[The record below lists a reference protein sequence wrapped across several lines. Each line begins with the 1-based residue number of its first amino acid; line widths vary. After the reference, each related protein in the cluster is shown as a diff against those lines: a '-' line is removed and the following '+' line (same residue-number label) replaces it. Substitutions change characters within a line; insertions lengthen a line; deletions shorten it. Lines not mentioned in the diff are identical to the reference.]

1 MTVTVRFDDELL
13 ALLDR
18 VAARRGVDRSEV
30 IRRAVRAFCDARA
43 QRAPASPADLAADL
57 LGCLHGGRADRSRTP
72 RATLARL
79 IHDRARRR
87 AH

>member
-1 MTVTVRFDDELL
+1 MTVTVRFDDELV

-30 IRRAVRAFCDARA
+30 IRRAVRAFCEARA
-43 QRAPASPADLAADL
+43 QRGAPPVDLAADL
-57 LGCLHGGRADRSRTP
+57 LGSLHGGRADRSRTSKAEMQ
-72 RATLARL
+72 RMIRD
-79 IHDRARRR
+79 HVRRR